1 MNGDLDTILGLID
14 EDRLIELLT
23 EAVEQ
28 YSPSYAEEPAMQ
40 VFAARLKEGGVRYMR
55 QPLPHSAGHAGDQR
69 ANLIVELGPQPSAL
83 MWVGHVDT
91 VPLIDEED
99 QRMHREGDVLHG
111 LGSADMKSG
120 CAAIVEAIIA
130 VQRSGAELARGLT
143 VALVVGEE
151 EYGDGSEA
159 LLEWRTAPLTVI
171 GEPTGLVPCI
181 DHYGYYECLLTARGA
196 RAHAALPEMGAS
208 AIHAMLVWMQQIMG
222 AGGEQA
228 HGLTIS
234 PREIRGGAGL
244 FMVAQQCEAAID
256 IHVPPGLDHGVVD
269 RLVEQARQ
277 TALATHPRCELSFE
291 NAYWAAGYANPS
303 EHSLLDPLRR
313 AYLANGLDWSPSAFR
328 SHSDGSL
335 FFQKGS
341 VPVICGPGR
350 LEVAHTR
357 HEHVSLR
364 ETVDAARL
372 YAAMIHAACVAPASP
387 QRMTRDDTGEPLAS

>member
-1 MNGDLDTILGLID
+1 MSSLDTILGLID
-14 EDRLIELLT
+14 DDQLITLLT
-23 EAVEQ
+23 DAVEQ

-40 VFAARLKEGGVRYMR
+40 VFATRLNECGVRYMR
-55 QPLPHSAGHAGDQR
+55 QPLPPGSGPATDTR
-69 ANLIVELGPQPSAL
+69 ANLIIELGPQPSAL

-91 VPLIDEED
+91 VPLIDEEE
-99 QRMHREGDVLHG
+99 QRLHREGDILHG

-120 CAAIVEAIIA
+120 CAAIVEAVIA
-130 VQRSGAELARGLT
+130 VARSGVQLTRGLT

-171 GEPTGLVPCI
+171 GEPTGLVPCV
-181 DHYGYYECLLTARGA
+181 DHYGYYECRLTAQGA

-208 AIHAMLVWMQQIMG
+208 AIHAMLAWMQLLLESG
-222 AGGEQA
+222 AEET
-228 HGLTIS
+228 HGLTIN

-256 IHVPPGLDHGVVD
+256 IHAPPGVGQTVIDQLIDD
-269 RLVEQARQ
+269 ARDKAQ
-277 TALATHPRCELSFE
+277 ATHPRCELQFE
-291 NAYWAAGYANPS
+291 NLYWANGYAHAPD
-303 EHSLLDPLRR
+303 EPLLAPLRQ
-313 AYLANGLDWSPSAFR
+313 AFQATGLDWSPAAFR

-335 FFQKGS
+335 FHQKGS

-357 HEHVSLR
+357 HEHVSLQ
-364 ETVDAARL
+364 ETCAAARL
-372 YAAMIHAACVAPASP
+372 YAALIHAACVA
-387 QRMTRDDTGEPLAS
+387 